1 MLFSRI
7 ICCLL
12 LLALCRHLSSINNL
26 HQMLKNED
34 KQVIMDLSGCTN
46 IIAMFFESLH
56 IYQNINYTTHIH
68 EYRQKH
74 FYKLYGYVTADEVAS
89 SNWYKF
95 KVVRNP
101 YSRAV
106 SSYFHTMN
114 LLWRSFFKHSNVFLS
129 LVELNDNVLSI
140 SFEQFYKI
148 YYDNYVTAIGYEP
161 FHGHEYVS
169 LQSGDVEWHLYE
181 QNSSGSIYN
190 RVIKIENLK
199 NDILLINNETNMNY
213 KLINYTMKSKRYNWA
228 SHDDTIILDTDEKL
242 HYGQMTFKQFIVGK
256 KVIYPQD
263 YRVFYN
269 DETKELLSKIFHKDL
284 ILYKYKFG
292 DP

>member
-1 MLFSRI
+1 
-7 ICCLL
+7 
-12 LLALCRHLSSINNL
+12 
-26 HQMLKNED
+26 MLKNED
-34 KQVIMDLSGCTN
+34 QHIIMDFSPLSGCTN
-46 IIAMFFESLH
+46 VIAMFFESLH
-56 IYQNINYTTHIH
+56 IYQNINYTNHIH
-68 EYRQKH
+68 DYRQKH
-74 FYKLYGYVTADEVAS
+74 FYKRYGYVTADEVAS

-148 YYDNYVTAIGYEP
+148 YYNNYVTAVGYEP
-161 FHGHEYVS
+161 FHGHQYVS

-181 QNSSGSIYN
+181 QNSGSIFN
-190 RVIKIENLK
+190 RVVKIENLK
-199 NDILLINNETNMNY
+199 NDLLLINNETNMNY
-213 KLINYTMKSKRYNWA
+213 RLINYTMKSNRYNWA
-228 SHDDTIILDTDEKL
+228 LHDVVTDEKKN
-242 HYGQMTFKQFIVGK
+242 YGQMTFKQFIVGK

-263 YRVFYN
+263 YRVFYS
-269 DETKELLSKIFHKDL
+269 ETTKELISKIFHKDL
-284 ILYKYKFG
+284 ILYKYNFG